1 MPPNIQHHKP
11 PMTPLKL
18 IVGLGNIGTEYA
30 DTRHNAGFWFV
41 DELAYRHKAQFKTE
55 KKFFCEIA
63 KVVIKHREIRL
74 IKPTTFMNLSG
85 QAVAAVAHFY
95 RVHPDEILVVHDE
108 LDLPTG
114 SLKLKQGGGN
124 NGHNGLK
131 DIQARLGTPNFWRLR
146 LGIEHPGDKNQV
158 VSYVLK
164 KPTLEQQVKIDESI
178 LNALDE
184 IETIVAGDFQTAMNR
199 LHSK

>member
-1 MPPNIQHHKP
+1 
-11 PMTPLKL
+11 MTPLKL
-18 IVGLGNIGTEYA
+18 IVGLGNIGVEYA

-41 DELAYRHKAQFKTE
+41 DELAYRHKAVFKAE
-55 KKFFCEIA
+55 KKFFCDIA
-63 KVVIKHREIRL
+63 KVIINRREIRL
-74 IKPTTFMNLSG
+74 MKPTTFMNLSG

-95 RVHPDEILVVHDE
+95 RVNPDEILVVHDE
-108 LDLPTG
+108 LDLPCG
-114 SLKLKQGGGN
+114 SLKIKQGGGN

-131 DIQARLGTPNFWRLR
+131 DIQAKLGTPNFWRLR
-146 LGIEHPGDKNQV
+146 LGIDRVADKNQV

-164 KPTLEQQVKIDESI
+164 KPTAEQQVKIDESI

-184 IETIVAGDFQTAMNR
+184 IETIVSGDFQAAMNR

>member
-1 MPPNIQHHKP
+1 
-11 PMTPLKL
+11 MTPLKL
-18 IVGLGNIGTEYA
+18 IVGLGNIGIEYT

-41 DELAYRHKAQFKTE
+41 DELAHQHKAVFKAE
-55 KKFFCEIA
+55 KKFFCDIA
-63 KVVIKHREIRL
+63 KVVINRREIRL

-108 LDLPTG
+108 LDLPCG
-114 SLKLKQGGGN
+114 SLKIKQGGGN

-131 DIQARLGTPNFWRLR
+131 DIQAKLGTPNFWRLR
-146 LGIEHPGDKNQV
+146 LGIDRVADKNQV

-164 KPTLEQQVKIDESI
+164 KPTAEQQVKIDESI
-178 LNALDE
+178 VRALDE
-184 IETIVAGDFQTAMNR
+184 IETIAAGDFQAAMNR

>member
-1 MPPNIQHHKP
+1 
-11 PMTPLKL
+11 MTPLKL
-18 IVGLGNIGTEYA
+18 IVGLGNIGMEYT

-41 DELAYRHKAQFKTE
+41 DELVHQHKAVFQTE
-55 KKFFCEIA
+55 KKFFCDIA
-63 KVVIKHREIRL
+63 KVVINRREIRL
-74 IKPTTFMNLSG
+74 MKPTTFMNLSG

-95 RVHPDEILVVHDE
+95 RIHPDEILVVHDE
-108 LDLPTG
+108 LDLPCG
-114 SLKLKQGGGN
+114 SLKIKQGGGN

-146 LGIEHPGDKNQV
+146 LGIDRAGDKNQV

-164 KPTLEQQVKIDESI
+164 NHTAEQQVKIDESI
-178 LNALDE
+178 VRALDE
-184 IETIVAGDFQTAMNR
+184 IETIAAGDFQAAMNR

>member
-1 MPPNIQHHKP
+1 
-11 PMTPLKL
+11 MTPLKL
-18 IVGLGNIGTEYA
+18 IVGLGNIGTDYA

-41 DELAYRHKAQFKTE
+41 DELAYRHKAVFRAE
-55 KKFFCEIA
+55 KKFFCDIA
-63 KVVIKHREIRL
+63 KVMINRREIRL

-95 RVHPDEILVVHDE
+95 RVNPDEILVVHDE
-108 LDLPTG
+108 LDLTCG

-131 DIQARLGTPNFWRLR
+131 DIQAKLGTPNFLRLR
-146 LGIEHPGDKNQV
+146 LGIDRVADKNQV

-178 LNALDE
+178 LRALDE
-184 IETIVAGDFQTAMNR
+184 IETIVSGDFQTAMNR

>member
-1 MPPNIQHHKP
+1 MIN
-11 PMTPLKL
+11 
-18 IVGLGNIGTEYA
+18 
-30 DTRHNAGFWFV
+30 R
-41 DELAYRHKAQFKTE
+41 
-55 KKFFCEIA
+55 
-63 KVVIKHREIRL
+63 REIRL

-95 RVHPDEILVVHDE
+95 RVNPDEILVVHDE
-108 LDLPTG
+108 LDLPCG

-131 DIQARLGTPNFWRLR
+131 DIQAKLGTPNFWRLR
-146 LGIEHPGDKNQV
+146 LGIDRVADKNQV

-178 LNALDE
+178 LRALDE
-184 IETIVAGDFQTAMNR
+184 IETIVSGDFQTAMNR

>member
-1 MPPNIQHHKP
+1 
-11 PMTPLKL
+11 MTPLKL

-30 DTRHNAGFWFV
+30 ATRHNAGFWFV
-41 DELAYRHKAQFKTE
+41 DELAYRHKAQFKAE

-131 DIQARLGTPNFWRLR
+131 DIQAKLGTPNFWRLR
-146 LGIEHPGDKNQV
+146 LGIDRASDKNQV

-164 KPTLEQQVKIDESI
+164 KPTAEQQVKIDESI
-178 LNALDE
+178 VRALDE
-184 IETIVAGDFQTAMNR
+184 IETIAAGDFQAAMNR

>member
-1 MPPNIQHHKP
+1 
-11 PMTPLKL
+11 MTPLKL
-18 IVGLGNIGTEYA
+18 IVGLGNIGMEYT

-41 DELAYRHKAQFKTE
+41 DELAHQHKAVFKTE
-55 KKFFCEIA
+55 KKFFCDIA
-63 KVVIKHREIRL
+63 KVVINRREIRL

-95 RVHPDEILVVHDE
+95 RVNPDEILVVHDE
-108 LDLPTG
+108 LDLTCG

-131 DIQARLGTPNFWRLR
+131 DIQAKLGTPNFWRLR
-146 LGIEHPGDKNQV
+146 LGIDRVADKNQV

-178 LNALDE
+178 LRALDE
-184 IETIVAGDFQTAMNR
+184 IETIAAGDFQAAMNR

>member
-1 MPPNIQHHKP
+1 
-11 PMTPLKL
+11 MTPLKL
-18 IVGLGNIGTEYA
+18 IVGLGNIGTDYA

-41 DELAYRHKAQFKTE
+41 DELAYRHKAVFRAE
-55 KKFFCEIA
+55 KKFFCDIA
-63 KVVIKHREIRL
+63 KVMINRREIRL

-95 RVHPDEILVVHDE
+95 RVNPDEILVVHDE
-108 LDLPTG
+108 LDLTCG

-131 DIQARLGTPNFWRLR
+131 DIQAKLGTPNFWRLR
-146 LGIEHPGDKNQV
+146 LGIDRVADKNQV

-164 KPTLEQQVKIDESI
+164 KPTAEQQVKIDESI
-178 LNALDE
+178 VRALDE
-184 IETIVAGDFQTAMNR
+184 IETIAAGDFQAAMNR

>member
-1 MPPNIQHHKP
+1 
-11 PMTPLKL
+11 MTPLKL
-18 IVGLGNIGTEYA
+18 IVGLGNIGIEYT

-41 DELAYRHKAQFKTE
+41 DELAHQHKAVFKTE
-55 KKFFCEIA
+55 KKFFCDIA
-63 KVVIKHREIRL
+63 KVVINRREIRL
-74 IKPTTFMNLSG
+74 MKPTTFMNLSG

-95 RVHPDEILVVHDE
+95 RIHPNEILVVHDE
-108 LDLPTG
+108 LDLPCG
-114 SLKLKQGGGN
+114 SLKIKQGGGN

-146 LGIEHPGDKNQV
+146 LGIDRAGDKNQV

-164 KPTLEQQVKIDESI
+164 KPTAEQQVKIDESI
-178 LNALDE
+178 VRALDE
-184 IETIVAGDFQTAMNR
+184 IETIAAGDFQAAMNR

>member
-1 MPPNIQHHKP
+1 
-11 PMTPLKL
+11 MTPLKL
-18 IVGLGNIGTEYA
+18 IVGLGNIGTDYA

-41 DELAYRHKAQFKTE
+41 DELAYRHKAVFREE
-55 KKFFCEIA
+55 KKFFCDIA
-63 KVVIKHREIRL
+63 KVMINRREIRL

-108 LDLPTG
+108 LDLPCG
-114 SLKLKQGGGN
+114 SLKIKQGGGN

-131 DIQARLGTPNFWRLR
+131 DIQAKLGTPNFWRLR
-146 LGIEHPGDKNQV
+146 LGIDRASDKNQV

-164 KPTLEQQVKIDESI
+164 KPTAEQQVKIDESI
-178 LNALDE
+178 VRALDE
-184 IETIVAGDFQTAMNR
+184 IETIAAGDFQAAMNR

>member
-1 MPPNIQHHKP
+1 
-11 PMTPLKL
+11 MTPLKL
-18 IVGLGNIGTEYA
+18 IVGLGNIGMEYT

-41 DELAYRHKAQFKTE
+41 DELAHQHKAVFKTE
-55 KKFFCEIA
+55 KKFFCDIA
-63 KVVIKHREIRL
+63 KVVINRREIRL
-74 IKPTTFMNLSG
+74 MKPTTFMNLSG

-108 LDLPTG
+108 LDLPCG
-114 SLKLKQGGGN
+114 SLKIKQGGGN

-131 DIQARLGTPNFWRLR
+131 DIQAKLGTPNFWRLR
-146 LGIEHPGDKNQV
+146 LGIDRAGDKNQV

-164 KPTLEQQVKIDESI
+164 KPTAEQQVKIDESI
-178 LNALDE
+178 VRALDE
-184 IETIVAGDFQTAMNR
+184 IETIAAGDFQAAMNR

>member
-1 MPPNIQHHKP
+1 
-11 PMTPLKL
+11 MTPLKL
-18 IVGLGNIGTEYA
+18 IVGLGNIGMEYT

-41 DELAYRHKAQFKTE
+41 DELAHQHKAVFKTE
-55 KKFFCEIA
+55 KKFFCDIA
-63 KVVIKHREIRL
+63 KVVINRREIRL

-108 LDLPTG
+108 LDLPCG
-114 SLKLKQGGGN
+114 SLKIKQGGGN

-131 DIQARLGTPNFWRLR
+131 DIQAKLGTPNFWRLR
-146 LGIEHPGDKNQV
+146 LGIDRAGDKNQV

-164 KPTLEQQVKIDESI
+164 KPTAEQQVKIDESI
-178 LNALDE
+178 VRALDE
-184 IETIVAGDFQTAMNR
+184 IETITAGDFQAAMNR

>member
-1 MPPNIQHHKP
+1 
-11 PMTPLKL
+11 
-18 IVGLGNIGTEYA
+18 
-30 DTRHNAGFWFV
+30 
-41 DELAYRHKAQFKTE
+41 
-55 KKFFCEIA
+55 
-63 KVVIKHREIRL
+63 
-74 IKPTTFMNLSG
+74 TFMNLSG

-108 LDLPTG
+108 LDLTTG

-164 KPTLEQQVKIDESI
+164 KPTLEQQVKIDASI

>member
-1 MPPNIQHHKP
+1 
-11 PMTPLKL
+11 MTPLKL

-30 DTRHNAGFWFV
+30 ATRHNAGFWFV
-41 DELAYRHKAQFKTE
+41 DELAYRHKAQFKAE

>member
-1 MPPNIQHHKP
+1 
-11 PMTPLKL
+11 MTPLKL

-30 DTRHNAGFWFV
+30 ATRHNAGFWFV
-41 DELAYRHKAQFKTE
+41 DELAYRHKAQFKAE

-131 DIQARLGTPNFWRLR
+131 DIQAKLGTPNFWRLR

>member
-1 MPPNIQHHKP
+1 
-11 PMTPLKL
+11 MTPLKL
-18 IVGLGNIGTEYA
+18 IVGLGNIGIEYT

-41 DELAYRHKAQFKTE
+41 DELAHQHKAVFKTE
-55 KKFFCEIA
+55 KKFFCDIA
-63 KVVIKHREIRL
+63 KVVINRREIRL

-108 LDLPTG
+108 LDLPCG
-114 SLKLKQGGGN
+114 SLKIKQGGGN

-131 DIQARLGTPNFWRLR
+131 DIQTRLGTPNFWRLR
-146 LGIEHPGDKNQV
+146 LGIDRASDKNQV

-164 KPTLEQQVKIDESI
+164 KPTAEQQVKIDESI
-178 LNALDE
+178 VRALDE
-184 IETIVAGDFQTAMNR
+184 IETIAAGDFQAAMNR

>member
-1 MPPNIQHHKP
+1 
-11 PMTPLKL
+11 MTPLKL
-18 IVGLGNIGTEYA
+18 IVGLGNIGIEYT

-41 DELAYRHKAQFKTE
+41 DELAHQHKAVFKTE
-55 KKFFCEIA
+55 KKFFCDIA
-63 KVVIKHREIRL
+63 KVVINRREIRL

-95 RVHPDEILVVHDE
+95 RIHPDEILVVHDE
-108 LDLPTG
+108 LDLPCG
-114 SLKLKQGGGN
+114 SLKIKQGGGN

-146 LGIEHPGDKNQV
+146 LGIDRASDKNQV

-164 KPTLEQQVKIDESI
+164 KPTAEQQVKIDESI
-178 LNALDE
+178 VRALDE
-184 IETIVAGDFQTAMNR
+184 IETIAAGDFQAAMNR

>member
-1 MPPNIQHHKP
+1 
-11 PMTPLKL
+11 MTPLKL

-30 DTRHNAGFWFV
+30 ATRHNAGFWFV
-41 DELAYRHKAQFKTE
+41 DELAYRHKAQFKAE

-95 RVHPDEILVVHDE
+95 RVHPDE

-164 KPTLEQQVKIDESI
+164 KPTLEQQVKIDASI